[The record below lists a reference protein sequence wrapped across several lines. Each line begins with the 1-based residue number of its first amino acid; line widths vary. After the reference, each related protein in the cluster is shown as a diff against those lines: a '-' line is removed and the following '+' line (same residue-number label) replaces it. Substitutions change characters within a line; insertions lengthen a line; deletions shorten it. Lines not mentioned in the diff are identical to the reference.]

1 MTKSDVQKIAEL
13 ARISL
18 ASEELERYAGELS
31 SILGYIAKLNEVN
44 TDDVP
49 ITSQVTGLSN
59 IFRED
64 IVEECNQ
71 KDELI
76 AQACLSGRQAQD
88 TEDRGVKVK
97 SVF

>member
-1 MTKSDVQKIAEL
+1 MTKSEVQKIAEL

-18 ASEELERYAGELS
+18 TDDELERYAGELS
-31 SILGYIAKLNEVN
+31 SILDYIAKLNEVD
-44 TDDVP
+44 TDDVS

-64 IVEECNQ
+64 IVEECNL

-76 AQACLSGRQAQD
+76 AQAPD